1 MPQQGSMV
9 FAGDIVAA
17 SAEISSLG
25 KDGAAE
31 LFRLTEGDPFYL
43 MLSMNLKRFSPA
55 ITLSVLIAA
64 SLLGSAQLQAG
75 ASNKS
80 GNPFG
85 NGSFFSDTGT
95 FSAIVRG
102 KNGFLGIVQ
111 FSTSPTNSASVI
123 STGTNAATTGTGST
137 TTGVAS
143 VYAYGEQFTGTAY
156 GTVSGSTL
164 AATYLANYSYSLL
177 LPNSTVTTLTNGQTQ
192 TNTAYVAQAV
202 NDTVNGQI
210 DATLYNSY
218 PTQSFSGTGQ
228 ATTIFTVVNQTNF
241 TISGEEVTQT
251 NQVTGT
257 RLTQ

>member
-9 FAGDIVAA
+9 FAGDIVAE
-17 SAEISSLG
+17 SAEISSVG

-43 MLSMNLKRFSPA
+43 MFSMNLKRFSPA
-55 ITLSVLIAA
+55 ISLSVLIAA
-64 SLLGSAQLQAG
+64 SLIGSAQLQAG

-80 GNPFG
+80 GNPYG

-102 KNGFLGIVQ
+102 KDGFLGIVQ
-111 FSTSPTNSASVI
+111 FSTSPTNASSVV
-123 STGTNAATTGTGST
+123 STNAGTTGTSG
-137 TTGVAS
+137 TTGIAT
-143 VYAYGEQFTGTAY
+143 VYAYGEQFIGTAN
-156 GTVSGSTL
+156 GTVSGSSL
-164 AATYLANYSYSLL
+164 AATYFANYNYNLL
-177 LPNSTVTTLTNGQTQ
+177 LPNSTVTTLTNGQSQ
-192 TNTAYVAQAV
+192 TNTSYAAQSV
-202 NDTVNGQI
+202 SDTVNGQI
-210 DATLYNSY
+210 DCTLYNSY

-241 TISGEEVTQT
+241 TISGEEISQV
-251 NQVTGT
+251 NQVSGT

>member
-1 MPQQGSMV
+1 MPQQESMV

-25 KDGAAE
+25 KEGAVRE
-31 LFRLTEGDPFYL
+31 LFRLTECDSFYQ
-43 MLSMNLKRFSPA
+43 MFSMNLKRFSPA
-55 ITLSVLIAA
+55 ITISVLVAA
-64 SLLGSAQLQAG
+64 SLLSSAQLQAG

-85 NGSFFSDTGT
+85 NGSFFPDTGT

-102 KNGFLGIVQ
+102 QDGFLGVIQ
-111 FSTSPTNSASVI
+111 FSTSPTNSSSVI
-123 STGTNAATTGTGST
+123 ASGTNTTTT
-137 TTGVAS
+137 NTTGVAT
-143 VYAYGEQFTGTAY
+143 VYSYGEQFTGTAY
-156 GTVSGSTL
+156 GAVSGSTL
-164 AATYLANYSYSLL
+164 AATYLANYSYNLL
-177 LPNSTVTTLTNGQTQ
+177 LPNSTVTLQTNGNTT
-192 TNTAYVAQAV
+192 TNTSYTAQAV

-210 DATLYNSY
+210 DCTLYNSY

-228 ATTIFTVVNQTNF
+228 ATTIFTVVNQTNY